1 MSTDKLRD
9 NFLFDMAID
18 EADSETMDWLGKQEY
33 YQKWQGELKKLVE
46 KYPCIDEILEGKE
59 EISLTKDEHK
69 AFVKYLAVKQRMDS
83 AERREYYRFGHV
95 HAQRYGNELGERS
108 SFISKEQNSGINPH
122 ESQELIGCLD
132 RFVERLD
139 KILSKRLS
147 YHVSYQKLK
156 QEEEEILKRCPVIQR
171 ILDGEVDK
179 RTVTLSEYE
188 QKAIEEF
195 FALRLRIESY
205 KELGLYLIGQGD
217 LVKYLNMLLC

>member
-95 HAQRYGNELGERS
+95 HAWRYGNELGERS
-108 SFISKEQNSGINPH
+108 SFISKERNSGINPH

-147 YHVSYQKLK
+147 YNVSYQKLK

>member
-95 HAQRYGNELGERS
+95 HAWRYGNELGERS

-179 RTVTLSEYE
+179 KAVTLSEYE
-188 QKAIEEF
+188 QKAVEEF
-195 FALRLRIESY
+195 FALQIQMECY
-205 KELGLYLIGQGD
+205 KELGAYLIGQGD

>member
-1 MSTDKLRD
+1 MSTNEFGDD
-9 NFLFDMAID
+9 FLFDMAID
-18 EADSETMDWLGKQEY
+18 DVDSETMDWLGQQEY
-33 YQKWQGELKKLVE
+33 YQKWLGELKKLVK
-46 KYPCIDEILEGKE
+46 KYPCIDEMLEGKE
-59 EISLTKDEHK
+59 EISLTKEEHK

-95 HAQRYGNELGERS
+95 HAWRYGNELGERS
-108 SFISKEQNSGINPH
+108 SFISKERNSVINPC

-179 RTVTLSEYE
+179 KAVTLSEYE
-188 QKAIEEF
+188 QKAVEGF
-195 FALRLRIESY
+195 FTLRLQMECY
-205 KELGLYLIGQGD
+205 KQLGAYIIGQGD